1 MATAVVTAEYLSGPA
16 GPSWFTEMCEAQGL
30 ANGSRVISVASRPVG
45 TGQVGESVRFD
56 LTWDFDTQDDLADPG
71 RPGSVIGKF
80 PSQDPQT
87 RQTARMVQTY
97 EREFGFY
104 SSLQPRVSIR
114 TPQAHH
120 IAIDPS
126 SGDFTL
132 IMEDLRGA
140 VQGDQLGGCDLRAA
154 FLIAEAAAG
163 LHAPTWDIAQQPA
176 DLAGSDLD
184 WLAFPDEAT
193 TRDREALFQAVLPGF
208 CDRYGARIGPE
219 AVAAAQWLSTRLV
232 DLRGA
237 LRGLSEVALCVTHN
251 DFRLDNMLFGIE
263 PDAPALTTVDWQ
275 TLSAGYGPVD
285 IAYALG
291 SGMVPE
297 LRMHHER
304 EIFEHYLTCLG
315 TVHGSKV
322 GEVSPIMR
330 EQLWDTYRLGSTSGL
345 AMAVIASMIVV
356 RTERGDE
363 MFSVMAERHASQMA
377 ALDVYSV
384 LD

>member
-1 MATAVVTAEYLSGPA
+1 MATAVVTAEYLNGPD
-16 GPSWFTEMCEAQGL
+16 GPSWFSEMCETQGL
-30 ANGSRVISVASRPVG
+30 AGGSRVKSVTARPVG

-56 LTWDFDTQDDLADPG
+56 LTWEGDATLG
-71 RPGSVIGKF
+71 RPSSVIGKF

-87 RQTARMVQTY
+87 RQTAKMVQTY

-114 TPQAHH
+114 TPQAYY
-120 IAIDPS
+120 IAIDPPT
-126 SGDFTL
+126 GDFTL

-140 VQGDQLGGCDLRAA
+140 VQGDQLGGCDLSAA
-154 FLIAEAAAG
+154 VLIAKAAAG
-163 LHAPTWDIAQQPA
+163 LHGPTWDIASQPA
-176 DLAGSDLD
+176 DLADSNLE

-208 CDRYGARIGPE
+208 CDRYGTRIGSE
-219 AVAAAQWLSTRLV
+219 AVAAAHWLSGRLP
-232 DLRGA
+232 DLHHA
-237 LRGLSEVALCVTHN
+237 LKDLSDVALCVTHN
-251 DFRLDNMLFGIE
+251 DFRLDNMLFGSD
-263 PDAPALTTVDWQ
+263 PDTPALTTVDWQ

-297 LRMHHER
+297 LRERHEQ
-304 EIFEHYLTCLG
+304 EIFEQYLTCLG
-315 TVHGSKV
+315 TVPGSKV
-322 GEVSPIMR
+322 GEVSPSMR
-330 EQLWDTYRLGSTSGL
+330 EQMWEAYRLGSTSGL

-363 MFSVMAERHASQMA
+363 MFSVMAERHAAQMA
-377 ALDVYSV
+377 ALDVYSM
-384 LD
+384 LN